1 MGSVHIT
8 QLKEEYQQMGHI
20 KEMTDMVLHTF
31 SIYAIHTLS
40 IYAITYNNDLEN
52 LPEVKQNMA

>member
-1 MGSVHIT
+1 
-8 QLKEEYQQMGHI
+8 
-20 KEMTDMVLHTF
+20 MTDMVLHTF